1 VNLLSEGR
9 NKDAK
14 VI

>member
-1 VNLLSEGR
+1 VKPLSEGR